1 MSKILGI
8 DLGTTNSCMA
18 VMEGDK
24 PKVIE
29 NQEGNRTT
37 PSVVAFAKS
46 GERLV
51 GIPAKRQAVTNS
63 ENTIFSAKRLIGRRF
78 TDPEVQN
85 DIKLF
90 PFKLREGGDGGL
102 EIKLG
107 EDWKKPQE
115 ISAMVLQ
122 KLKAD
127 AEARLG
133 EKIEKAVITV
143 PAYFDDA
150 QRKATRDAG
159 KIAGFEVERIINE
172 PTAAALAYGFNRSKD
187 EKIIVYDLGGG
198 TFDVSVLE
206 VVGEG
211 DDKSVEVK
219 ATSGDTHLGGDDFDQ
234 KVIDWIIA
242 EFKKAESID
251 LSKDSMALQRV
262 KEAAEKAKI
271 ELSTSMETEINQPF
285 ITMGEGGPRH
295 LSLKL
300 TRAKLEELVGD
311 LVEGTMKPCE
321 KALADAKISKNEI
334 NEVILVGG
342 QTRMPLVMKKVEEFF
357 GKKPNISLNP
367 DEVVA
372 LGAAV
377 QGGVLR
383 GDVKDI
389 LLLDVTPLT
398 LGIETLGGIRTPII
412 ERNTTIPTSREQV
425 FSTAADN
432 QPSVEIHVLQGEREM
447 ASDNKTLG
455 RFHLDGIPPA
465 PRGVPQVEVK
475 FDIDA
480 NGILNVT
487 AKDKATGKE
496 QSIRIEASS
505 GISNEEIEKM
515 RKDAEAHAAEDKTKK
530 ELVEARNLAET
541 LIFTTEKALKE
552 AGDKVGEEEK
562 KNIEEK
568 IKALREVK
576 DKDDK
581 EAIKKATE
589 ELSQAAQKIGEIL
602 YKEAQEKAAKEK
614 SAQDGKDEPKQK
626 GPIDTEGEVKKD
638 DKDKE
643 NKEEESK

>member
-18 VMEGDK
+18 IMEGDK

-29 NQEGNRTT
+29 NQEGSRTT
-37 PSVVAFAKS
+37 PSVVALSKT

-51 GIPAKRQAVTNS
+51 GVTAKRQAVTNP

-78 TDPEVQN
+78 SDKEVQN

-90 PFKLREGGDGGL
+90 PFKLQEGKDGGL
-102 EIKLG
+102 EIKMG
-107 EDWKKPQE
+107 EEWKKPQE
-115 ISAMVLQ
+115 ISAMILS

-159 KIAGFEVERIINE
+159 KIAGFTVERIINE
-172 PTAAALAYGFNRSKD
+172 PTAAALAYGFNRNKD
-187 EKIIVYDLGGG
+187 EKVVVYDLGGG
-198 TFDVSVLE
+198 TFDISVLE

-211 DDKSVEVK
+211 EDKSVEVK

-234 KVIDWIIA
+234 KIIDWIIA
-242 EFKKAESID
+242 EFKKSEGID

-285 ITMGEGGPRH
+285 ITMGEGGPKH
-295 LSLKL
+295 LNMKVS
-300 TRAKLEELVGD
+300 RAKLEELVAD
-311 LVEGTMKPCE
+311 LVEGTLEPCK
-321 KALADAKISKNEI
+321 KALSDAKIKKEDI
-334 NEVILVGG
+334 HEVIMVGG
-342 QTRMPLVMKKVEEFF
+342 QTRMPLVLKKVEEFF

-383 GDVKDI
+383 GDVKDV

-425 FSTAADN
+425 FSTASDN
-432 QPSVEIHVLQGEREM
+432 QPSVEIHVLQGERDM

-465 PRGVPQVEVK
+465 PRGIPQIEVK
-475 FDIDA
+475 FDLDA
-480 NGILNVT
+480 NGILNVA

-505 GISNEEIEKM
+505 GLSDDEIEKM
-515 RKDAEAHAAEDKTKK
+515 RKDAETHAGEDKAKK
-530 ELVEARNLAET
+530 ELIETRNLADT

-552 AGDKVGEEEK
+552 AGDKISEDEK

-581 EAIKKATE
+581 EATKKASE

-602 YKEAQEKAAKEK
+602 YKAAQEK
-614 SAQDGKDEPKQK
+614 KDEEKK
-626 GPIDTEGEVKKD
+626 EEKKD
-638 DKDKE
+638 DNKKEGEDKE
-643 NKEEESK
+643 EKKE

>member
-29 NQEGNRTT
+29 NQEGSRTT
-37 PSVVAFAKS
+37 PSVTALAKS

-51 GIPAKRQAVTNS
+51 GVTAKRQAVTNP

-78 TDPEVQN
+78 DDPEVQN

-90 PFKLREGGDGGL
+90 PFKLQSGSDGGV

-107 EDWKKPQE
+107 EGWKKPQE
-115 ISAMVLQ
+115 ISAMVLS

-127 AEARLG
+127 AEAKLG

-206 VVGEG
+206 VTG
-211 DDKSVEVK
+211 DGADKSVEVK

-234 KVIDWIIA
+234 KVIDWIIS
-242 EFKKAESID
+242 EFKKSEGID

-271 ELSTSMETEINQPF
+271 ELSTSLETEINQPF
-285 ITMGEGGPRH
+285 ITMGEGGPKH
-295 LSLKL
+295 LNLKL
-300 TRAKLEELVGD
+300 SRAKLEELVGD
-311 LVEGTMKPCE
+311 LVDGTLKPCK
-321 KALADAKISKNEI
+321 KALEDAKMSKNDI

-342 QTRMPLVMKKVEEFF
+342 QTRMPLVLKTVEEFF

-398 LGIETLGGIRTPII
+398 LGLETLGGIRTPII

-425 FSTAADN
+425 FSTAADS

-447 ASDNKTLG
+447 AIDNKTLG

-465 PRGVPQVEVK
+465 PRGIPQIEVK

-480 NGILNVT
+480 NGILNVA

-505 GISNEEIEKM
+505 GISDEEIEKM

-530 ELVEARNLAET
+530 ELVESRNLADT

-552 AGDKVGEEEK
+552 AGDKVSEDEK

-581 EAIKKATE
+581 ETIKKATG
-589 ELSQAAQKIGEIL
+589 ELSQASQKIGEIL
-602 YKEAQEKAAKEK
+602 YKAAQEKKDESGKE
-614 SAQDGKDEPKQK
+614 EPKQED
-626 GPIDTEGEVKKD
+626 PIDTEGEVKKD
-638 DKDKE
+638 EEKRNDNDKDE
-643 NKEEESK
+643 KEERK